1 MNTGQMLITIGAI
14 FLLTTVILNVNRGLM
29 TTTTVMYDSRY
40 HIMGI
45 SLATSVIE
53 RATGLAFDNESDTTD
68 ITSLSQLTLPANLGI
83 ESGES
88 VNNPA
93 AFNDF
98 DDFNCYRTIPKAD
111 TIRLEG
117 TSNLLIY
124 KTLCQVDYVEAD
136 NPEQV
141 SSNRTWHKRIIVRV
155 FSDSMADTVS
165 MSTVFSYWYFR

>member
-29 TTTTVMYDSRY
+29 TTTTTMYDSRY

-45 SLATSVIE
+45 SLATSTIE

-68 ITSLSQLTLPANLGI
+68 ITSLAQLTLPGNLGI
-83 ESGES
+83 ENGES
-88 VNNPA
+88 SDNPE

-98 DDFNCYRTIPKAD
+98 DDYNCYRYVPKAD

-117 TSNLLIY
+117 TDSLLVY
-124 KTLCQVDYVEAD
+124 NTLCQVDYVEPD

-141 SSNRTWHKRIIVRV
+141 ASNRTWHKRIVVKV
-155 FSDSMADTVS
+155 FSNSMSDTVS